1 MAFENVKENTYQVE
15 ISGWDLNDNFFVER
29 TDLLWEQS
37 DRKMVLLRRP
47 VLEGALVFVRLTLSI
62 QYRHSFPI
70 AYHVASVN
78 ASADTNFWEVALTK
92 VHPRN
97 STREVPGFE
106 LAAVGEGSSR

>member
-1 MAFENVKENTYQVE
+1 MAFENAKENTYQVE
-15 ISGWDLNDNFFVER
+15 ISGWDLDDNFFVER
-29 TDLLWEQS
+29 TNLLWGQN

-47 VLEGALVFVRLTLSI
+47 VVEGALVFVRLTLPI
-62 QYRHSFPI
+62 EYRHSFPI

-78 ASADTNFWEVALTK
+78 ASADTSSWEVALTN

>member
-1 MAFENVKENTYQVE
+1 MAFENARENTYRIE
-15 ISGWDLNDNFFVER
+15 ISGWDVDDNFFVEH

-47 VLEGALVFVRLTLSI
+47 VLEGALVFVRLTLPI
-62 QYRHSFPI
+62 EYRHSCPI

-78 ASADTNFWEVALTK
+78 ASADTRSWEVALTK

-97 STREVPGFE
+97 GTREAPGFE
-106 LAAVGEGSSR
+106 LAAASEGSGR